1 MPDLVLLRLM
11 IKRLKYS
18 PTIIDSRIIIEL
30 GQKYEMII
38 CVLSFLN
45 FLKIFLR
52 FRNLVPKT
60 VNYISL

>member
-1 MPDLVLLRLM
+1 MPDLVLLSLI
-11 IKRLKYS
+11 IKRLNYS
-18 PTIIDSRIIIEL
+18 PTIIYSRIIIEL

-38 CVLSFLN
+38 YVLSFLN